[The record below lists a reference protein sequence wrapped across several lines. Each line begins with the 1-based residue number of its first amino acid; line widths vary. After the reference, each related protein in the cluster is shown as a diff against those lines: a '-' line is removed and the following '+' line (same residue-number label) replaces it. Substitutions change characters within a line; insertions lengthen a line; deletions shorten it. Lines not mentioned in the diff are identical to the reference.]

1 METNVLMS
9 SKAKKMNSKK
19 NDIKKR
25 KLTLEEIH
33 SYELDMLQ
41 AFADVCEELDLPYFL
56 AGGTLLGAIRH
67 KGFIPWDDDIDVM
80 MLRPD
85 YDRFIQNAELVA
97 SKGPYK
103 LAAYEL
109 GNLNYPFAKIYD
121 KRTRIDKL
129 YDNDATERN
138 LWIDIFPIDGLP
150 DDDRIVNQIYKKCFT
165 ARKILRLQSARPG
178 QGKTALKRIVKPVL
192 IMLSKPIGR
201 KRILRYIDT
210 LCRTYSPDECNFV
223 GGISNGYGP
232 QEKMP
237 KKEFMDR
244 VEVQFEDRT
253 VYAPGCWDYY
263 LSQLYG
269 DYMKLPPEDQREDHS
284 MTIWVKD
291 KSAASGAADNA
302 NIANSEAE

>member
-1 METNVLMS
+1 MMQKKSTGTKENTNKK
-9 SKAKKMNSKK
+9 KAG
-19 NDIKKR
+19 KKR
-25 KLTLEEIH
+25 KLTLAEIH

-80 MLRPD
+80 MLRTD
-85 YDRFIQNAELVA
+85 YDKLLRHADLVA
-97 SKGPYK
+97 GKGPYK

-129 YDNDATERN
+129 YDNDVTERN

-150 DDDRIVNQIYKKCFT
+150 DDEKEVEKIYKKCFT
-165 ARKILRLQSARPG
+165 ARKILRLQSARAG
-178 QGKTALKRIVKPVL
+178 QGKTAFKRLVKPVL
-192 IMLSKPIGR
+192 IMLSKPLGR
-201 KRILRYIDT
+201 KRMLRYIDK
-210 LCRTYSPDECNFV
+210 LCRTYRPEDCNYV

-232 QEKMP
+232 QERMP
-237 KKEFMDR
+237 RKDFVDR

-253 VYAPGCWDYY
+253 AYAPGCWDYY

-269 DYMKLPPEDQREDHS
+269 DYMKLPPEDQREDHC

-291 KSAASGAADNA
+291 K
-302 NIANSEAE
+302 EVE